1 MAAADM
7 SYVGGNAGDNDLRV
21 TNDVDGTIIN
31 AGAGN
36 DVLRGGR
43 YDDILSGGA
52 GDDLY
57 FGGGGADQFRFFGNQ
72 IEGTSDLDKIF
83 DLNFGEGDTLVFG
96 NYGAGTFS
104 DAAGINA
111 FGAGN
116 TEAQISS
123 WQGLASFIQNSG
135 AVVGFSEKGNT
146 DVLIL
151 SIDNGAGQIQT
162 IHITGGYDAVSA
174 FFVA

>member
-1 MAAADM
+1 MVD
-7 SYVGGNAGDNDLRV
+7 YVGGNGGDNDLQA
-21 TNDVDGTIIN
+21 TNDVNGTIIN

-36 DVLRGGR
+36 DVLRGGK

-57 FGGGGADQFRFFGNQ
+57 YGGAGADQFRFFGNQ
-72 IEGTSDLDKIF
+72 IEGTSDLDKVL
-83 DLNFGEGDTLVFG
+83 DLNFGQGDSLVFG
-96 NYGAGTFS
+96 NYGAGTFA

-111 FGAGN
+111 YGPADSA
-116 TEAQISS
+116 AQITS
-123 WQGLASFIQNSG
+123 WEGLASFIQNSG
-135 AVVGFSEKGNT
+135 AVVGYSEKGDT

-151 SIDNGAGQIQT
+151 SIDNGSGQIQN
-162 IHITGGYDAVSA
+162 IHITGGFDAVSA